1 MNSINWQNEHH
12 GNQFCTFF
20 NSAYADADKKGPAVY
35 TARALLRGLDALRQE
50 YMNECEKVY
59 PNSMS
64 NRQSEQPISSEY
76 LKSNNEVISVKPNPA
91 KNNIIINHNGIYT
104 NLGIEEISG
113 KLVFTQVLNQTV
125 NMEQID
131 VSNLSNGL
139 YLVKLSNEY
148 NSTILK
154 LVINK

>member
-1 MNSINWQNEHH
+1 MATKMCPFEE
-12 GNQFCTFF
+12 
-20 NSAYADADKKGPAVY
+20 GPAVY
-35 TARALLRGLDALRQE
+35 TARAILRGIDSQRQE
-50 YMNECEKVY
+50 YMHECEKVY

-113 KLVFTQVLNQTV
+113 KVVFTQVLNQTV

>member
-1 MNSINWQNEHH
+1 MNSINWQNEYQEHP
-12 GNQFCTFF
+12 FCKFYNF
-20 NSAYADADKKGPAVY
+20 GYSDADKNGPAVY

-50 YMNECEKVY
+50 YMHECEKVY
-59 PNSMS
+59 PGSMS
-64 NRQSEQPISSEY
+64 NRQSEQLISSEY
-76 LKSNNEVISVKPNPA
+76 LKSNNEVISVTPNPA
-91 KNNIIINHNGIYT
+91 KNNIIVNHNGIYT
-104 NLGIEEISG
+104 NLSIEEISG
-113 KLVFTQVLNQTV
+113 KVVFTQVLNQTV